1 MKLSSPAFQ
10 HNGAIP
16 SEFTCD
22 GSGVSP
28 PLTISDVPKNTKSLV
43 LISDDPDAPVGTWDH
58 WVSFNIPPSTTQI
71 PKGTEPKGVAGK
83 NSWGKEGY
91 GGPCP
96 PSGTHR
102 YLFKLYAL
110 DIGLNLPPGSA
121 KKDIEIAMKGHII
134 EKTELTGLYK
144 RNK

>member
-1 MKLSSPAFQ
+1 MRLTSPAFQ
-10 HNGAIP
+10 HNWQIP

-22 GSGVSP
+22 GSDVSP
-28 PLTISDVPKNTKSLV
+28 PLIIHDVPKHAKSLV
-43 LISDDPDAPVGTWDH
+43 LICDDPDAPVGTWDH
-58 WVSFNIPPSTTQI
+58 WIVFNMPASAAQI
-71 PKGTEPKGVAGK
+71 PKGTEPSGVAGK
-83 NSWGKEGY
+83 NSWGKTGY

-110 DIGLNLPPGSA
+110 DTELNLPKGSA
-121 KKDIEIAMKGHII
+121 KKDIERAMQGHII
-134 EKTELTGLYK
+134 EKAEMTGLYK